1 MKKTIFALAN
11 LLMLLCLA
19 QTASSQDSENYVH
32 CLVLDKTKSMT
43 GSGGGQNI
51 WPDVKEYCI
60 SWVDGIKIPSTVV
73 FFTYAKDLSE
83 PQVFEVRSE
92 SDKHTV
98 KNAIRGVVIDGR
110 HTWIASNLSK
120 AWDYL
125 CQTYP
130 QKTKKIYLLTD
141 GIEEEMNSSFSNVVN
156 QYSATRGD
164 YDHLYYVDL
173 KGTASSEVIN
183 TLNNC
188 EGTSIGTG
196 YHKFCTL
203 KPAFKAIDLTLTK
216 EIDGAI
222 SGNKKL
228 TQRFYVE
235 GEEMADYSFTAKV
248 MVDPKSVKGGT
259 PNPQITPSKVQ
270 LKDLTKEG
278 DAYKYN
284 FNIDFDN
291 NSASPC
297 EIIVKLEGTTG
308 TESTLDFS
316 PSEFRIKVTVDVKKE
331 GSKVY
336 VDGNGWE

>member
-1 MKKTIFALAN
+1 MKKTLYALAS
-11 LLMLLCLA
+11 LLMLLCHA
-19 QTASSQDSENYVH
+19 HPASGQDSENYVH
-32 CLVLDKTKSMT
+32 CLILDKTKSMT

-73 FFTYAKDLSE
+73 FFTYAKELSD
-83 PQVFEVRSE
+83 PQVFEIKTE
-92 SDKHTV
+92 SDKQKV
-98 KNAIRGVVIDGR
+98 RNALHGVVIDGR
-110 HTWIASNLSK
+110 HTWIASNLAK

-125 CQTYP
+125 CRTYP
-130 QKTKKIYLLTD
+130 KETKTKKIYLLTD
-141 GIEEEMNSSFSNVVN
+141 GIEEEMNSSFSSVVN
-156 QYSATRGD
+156 KYSATRGD

-173 KGTASSEVIN
+173 KGTASQEVVN
-183 TLNNC
+183 TMNNC

-203 KPAFKAIDLTLTK
+203 KPAFKAIDLALTK

-259 PNPQITPSKVQ
+259 PNPKITPSKVQ

-284 FNIDFDN
+284 FNIDFVN
-291 NSASPC
+291 NPASPC

-316 PSEFRIKVTVDVKKE
+316 PSEFRIKVTVKE
-331 GSKVY
+331 RSY